1 MKITISLLNKIF
13 ACSDQQ
19 KLFCRVFPLGTTVT
33 LRSLARAR
41 KHDLSVHWFCHT
53 MLSDS
58 ANARYGTRTT
68 AAYQRYVKVRDAA
81 WETYDKTLGI
91 LDAEGVNPRAVA
103 QEKYGKITD
112 AAWKT
117 YCAVCDRVLVAL
129 LKNPANLK
137 PELRDLEK

>member
-13 ACSDQQ
+13 ACSDQVE
-19 KLFCRVFPLGTTVT
+19 LFDKTFPGGTSVT
-33 LRSLARAR
+33 QRSLARAR
-41 KHDLSVHWFCHT
+41 KAELNVHWFRGSV
-53 MLSDS
+53 LSAAAS
-58 ANARYGTRTT
+58 VEFSKRTES
-68 AAYQRYVKVRDAA
+68 AYQRYVKVRDAA